1 MTQPTSG
8 SPSGAPSGAPYDV
21 PGGAPSDAAPGAPA
35 GPPPPVPD
43 LADLETPW
51 RRLDP
56 RMLMIHP
63 VQEIVRFLP
72 ALIGAVVVGQ
82 SSDTGGR
89 FIELAVLVLA
99 VGVGL
104 LRWATTR
111 FRIEHGQIE
120 LRKGLLNRQAIATPA
135 DRVRTVDV
143 TAPPFHRILGLAKV
157 EIGTAGHTKERLVL
171 DSLPAAEARHLRE
184 ELIHR
189 RRVVADPATPA
200 PYGEPVPGLAPP
212 PAGPADERG
221 VAPVWAGDDVPGTE
235 TELLRLDPRWVAY
248 APLTL
253 TGVFSALAI
262 LGFGNQFLQRYL
274 QRTDLGGAVSGLG
287 THPLWVDVV
296 VGLVA
301 LVVLVSL
308 LAVIGYAL
316 QFWGFRLTRHRG
328 GTLHV
333 SRGLLTTRETSIEE
347 KRLRG
352 VELGRPLGLR
362 LANGARLQAITTGLS
377 RKERDRGSAWLS
389 PPAPYDVVAR
399 VARDVLEDD
408 DALTA
413 PLREHGPAARRRRYT
428 RAAIPALA
436 LSVAGWLMVGLA
448 HWWVGVGVLA
458 TVPLLV
464 SPVVARDRYAG
475 LGHRLTPDHLV
486 VQHGSFVRR
495 RDVLERDGVI
505 GWVVRQSFFQRR
517 VGVAHVLA
525 TTAAGKQS
533 YVVRDVPLEVGVAV
547 ALEVDRDLLT
557 PFLEPVP
564 RAFSR

>member
-1 MTQPTSG
+1 MSEPPT
-8 SPSGAPSGAPYDV
+8 GAPYDD
-21 PGGAPSDAAPGAPA
+21 APPPAAPPPA
-35 GPPPPVPD
+35 APPPAPE

-120 LRKGLLNRQAIATPA
+120 LRKGLLNRQVIATPA

-143 TAPPFHRILGLAKV
+143 TAPPFHRVLGLAKV

-171 DSLPAAEARHLRE
+171 DSLPTAEARHLRE

-189 RRVVADPATPA
+189 RRVAADPASPA

-221 VAPVWAGDDVPGTE
+221 FAPVWSGDDVPGTE
-235 TELLRLDPRWVAY
+235 TELLRLDPRWVGF

-287 THPLWVDVV
+287 EHPLWVDVV
-296 VGLVA
+296 VVLVG

-308 LAVIGYAL
+308 LAVVGYAL

-333 SRGLLTTRETSIEE
+333 TRGLLTTRETSIEE

-362 LANGARLQAITTGLS
+362 LAKGARLQAITTGLS

-399 VARDVLEDD
+399 VGRDVLEDD
-408 DALTA
+408 EALA
-413 PLREHGPAARRRRYT
+413 GPLHEHGPAARRRRYT
-428 RAAIPALA
+428 RAAVPALVLA
-436 LSVAGWLMVGLA
+436 VAGWLLVGLA
-448 HWWVGVGVLA
+448 QWWVGVGVLA
-458 TVPLLV
+458 TLPLLL
-464 SPVVARDRYAG
+464 SPVVAGDRYAG
-475 LGHRLTPDHLV
+475 LGHRLLPAHLV

-505 GWVVRQSFFQRR
+505 GWVVQQSFFQRR

-533 YVVRDVPLEVGVAV
+533 YVVRDVPLDTGVAV
-547 ALEVDRDLLT
+547 ALAVDPDLLT
-557 PFLEPVP
+557 PFLEE
-564 RAFSR
+564 R